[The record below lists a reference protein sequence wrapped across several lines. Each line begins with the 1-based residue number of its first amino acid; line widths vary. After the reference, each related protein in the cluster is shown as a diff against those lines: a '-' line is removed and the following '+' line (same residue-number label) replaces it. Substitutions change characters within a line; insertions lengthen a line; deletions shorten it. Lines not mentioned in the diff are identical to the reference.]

1 MHTRSSGLCEE
12 FRIRYRVLPPDLKEF
27 VQTAHVEVIE
37 LPGMSAIRCLGFT
50 SIQEL
55 GEHHGTVNLQLGS
68 KADSPAPLDVFAKSS
83 EDKKKNLHLRL
94 THALVSYILLEE
106 PDWQQLMYLFV
117 FVLFVALKK
126 RIPPKIGILSC
137 FV

>member
-12 FRIRYRVLPPDLKEF
+12 FRIRYRVLPPDPKEF

-83 EDKKKNLHLRL
+83 EDKKKNPSIYVLRM
-94 THALVSYILLEE
+94 H
-106 PDWQQLMYLFV
+106 
-117 FVLFVALKK
+117 
-126 RIPPKIGILSC
+126 
-137 FV
+137 